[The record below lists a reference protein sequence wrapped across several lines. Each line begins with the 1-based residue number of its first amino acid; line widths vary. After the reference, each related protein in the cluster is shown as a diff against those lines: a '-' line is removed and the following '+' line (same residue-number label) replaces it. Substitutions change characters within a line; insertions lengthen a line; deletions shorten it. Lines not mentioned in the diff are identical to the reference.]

1 MTVADVTWALYISG
15 IAAVISAIGH
25 SFLGERYLIQPLL
38 AADIPFLKPRARQ
51 RLLRGILH
59 LASVAWFGI
68 GAMLIFEAHN
78 GTADPAWLFFI
89 VPVFALSG
97 LMNLWALRSVQP
109 GWIAMFIAAGALAYA
124 VWPR

>member
-1 MTVADVTWALYISG
+1 MTWALYISG
-15 IAAVISAIGH
+15 IAAIISAFGH

-38 AADIPFLKPRARQ
+38 AADVPFLKPCTRQ

-59 LASVAWFGI
+59 LASVAWLGI
-68 GAMLIFEAHN
+68 GAMLIYEGHR

-97 LMNLWALRSVQP
+97 LLNLWALRSVQP
-109 GWIAMFIAAGALAYA
+109 GWIAMFIAAGSLAA
-124 VWPR
+124 AFLTR

>member
-1 MTVADVTWALYISG
+1 MVLALYLSG
-15 IAAVISAIGH
+15 TAAIVSAIGH
-25 SFLGERYLIQPLL
+25 SLLGERFLIQPLL
-38 AADIPFLKPRARQ
+38 AADVPFLKPRARQ

-68 GAMLIFEAHN
+68 GAMLIYEAHR
-78 GTADPAWLFFI
+78 GTADPAWLYFI

-109 GWIAMFIAAGALAYA
+109 GWIAMFIAAAALACA
-124 VWPR
+124 VWLH

>member
-1 MTVADVTWALYISG
+1 MIWALYLSG
-15 IAAVISAIGH
+15 FAAILSAFGH

-78 GTADPAWLFFI
+78 GRADPAWLFFL
-89 VPVFALSG
+89 VPVFVLSG

-109 GWIAMFIAAGALAYA
+109 GWIAMLVAAVALAYA

>member
-1 MTVADVTWALYISG
+1 MFDRVSWALYLSG
-15 IAAVISAIGH
+15 IAAIVSAIGH

-38 AADIPFLKPRARQ
+38 AANIPFLKPLARR

-68 GAMLIFEAHN
+68 GAMLIYEAQQ
-78 GTADPAWLFFI
+78 GAADPAWLYFI

-109 GWIAMFIAAGALAYA
+109 GWIAMFIAAAALAYA
-124 VWPR
+124 LLAH